1 MARSFVGK
9 SIGPYQVERKLGVGG
24 MGAVYLAS
32 RPGEEPVALKILT
45 GPHTDDPT
53 FIQRFAQEAA
63 ITARLDHPNIVKLLE
78 YGEDHEAGHYLVMRY
93 VAGKT
98 LREVLHEQG
107 PMPVEQA
114 VELAGQVGEALQYA
128 HSQGVVHRDLKPE
141 NLLCPSPDQI
151 ILTDFGVARVS
162 AGPVLT
168 RTGFLPGTPEYMSPE
183 QLSNASIG
191 PQSDLYS
198 LGLVFYE
205 MLTGQSPFHS
215 ENVAETISRQ
225 AYQMPPPPSRLRP
238 EVPRNLDLVV
248 LRCLEKDPRHRY
260 ATAEEFVKA
269 LEGPAEGAPLPHLTQ
284 VVAVSNSGGKEAGR
298 RPSWW
303 LPVLAVILAIVL
315 TGLGLA
321 QNLTVPVWLQDGVG
335 NVPVF
340 QAAGLATALTMQ
352 GAEVALFESR
362 RGEDGL
368 LRAQRSGDRL
378 VALLRAEVPRP
389 ARLRS
394 EKRKELW
401 VLALPDELPLVEITP
416 AMATRMGVDADELA
430 AWWLALLR
438 DQLALRRGE
447 RPEATQEYE
456 REHPL
461 RKGGPV
467 SPLFE
472 KVYDRARHRVR
483 EGPLT
488 TQAILEAIES
498 LSEADRDRF
507 RQAARE
513 VPRAAPK

>member
-225 AYQMPPPPSRLRP
+225 AYQMPPPPSRLRS
-238 EVPRNLDLVV
+238 EVPRNLDMVV

-269 LEGPAEGAPLPHLTQ
+269 LEGPAEGATLPHLTQ
-284 VVAVSNSGGKEAGR
+284 VVAVSGSGGKEAAR
-298 RPSWW
+298 RPPWW
-303 LPVLAVILAIVL
+303 LPVLVLMLAIVL
-315 TGLGLA
+315 AGVGLV
-321 QNLTVPVWLQDGVG
+321 QNLVVPVWMQDGVG
-335 NVPVF
+335 NQPVF
-340 QAAGLATALTMQ
+340 QAAGLATAVTMH

-378 VALLRAEVPRP
+378 VALLREQVPRP
-389 ARLRS
+389 ARIRS

-401 VLALPDELPLVEITP
+401 VLALPDEPPLIEITP
-416 AMATRMGVDADELA
+416 AMATRMGVKADELA
-430 AWWLALLR
+430 VWWLALLR

-488 TQAILEAIES
+488 TGAILEAIES
-498 LSEADRDRF
+498 LSEADRDLF